1 MYKNISFQFRCLLPH
16 LKLQLHA
23 SHVLS
28 ALHLG
33 QLLHVGVQTPGSHFS
48 VPARHG
54 LQQGLVDEAVLV
66 LRLHHVV
73 PLRAHQ
79 GHMTV
84 DVHSALVSDALQHGV
99 DDDETAR
106 ATNTSTGTGGGHTCF
121 LIFSLIGWEMFFIIR
136 SDRM

>member
-1 MYKNISFQFRCLLPH
+1 MWVRGLPPPLPATPPY

-23 SHVLS
+23 GDVLP

-33 QLLHVGVQTPGSHFS
+33 QLLHVGVQTPGGHLG

-54 LQQGLVDEAVLV
+54 LQQRLVDEAVLV

-79 GHMTV
+79 GHVTV
-84 DVHSALVSDALQHGV
+84 DVHGALVTNALQHGV
-99 DDDETAR
+99 DDDKTAG
-106 ATNTSTGTGGGHTCF
+106 ASNTSTNRGGVG
-121 LIFSLIGWEMFFIIR
+121 
-136 SDRM
+136 